1 MLTQSSHDPFS
12 AATPVTDSRLTH
24 KRIRL
29 RIPKEYHSEPV
40 ISRLISQHGLTVNI
54 NAALLGANVPQDG
67 WFDLDLRGTQEQIRG
82 ALIDLNDL
90 DLEIW
95 DELRAQEDGW

>member
-1 MLTQSSHDPFS
+1 MLASSHSEEHSDRRP
-12 AATPVTDSRLTH
+12 TH
-24 KRIRL
+24 QRICL

-40 ISRLISQHGLTVNI
+40 ISRLTARHGLIVNI
-54 NAALLGANVPQDG
+54 NAALLGAKVPQEG
-67 WFDLDLRGTQEQIRG
+67 WFDLDLQGTPEQIRG

-95 DELRAQEDGW
+95 ENSSEPNDGW

>member
-12 AATPVTDSRLTH
+12 ASTGVEDSRPTH

-54 NAALLGANVPQDG
+54 NAALLGANIPQDG
-67 WFDLDLRGTQEQIRG
+67 WFDLDLRGTQEQIRS

-95 DELRAQEDGW
+95 DELRAQDDGW